1 MAEYGR
7 IHTDGSRSGGQPM
20 LLPCPFCG
28 GVRIEAFH
36 HIDRGWGASWHVQC
50 VAKECGNSTYHHDT
64 EAAAIAVWNT
74 RQPTQSN
81 IFDAGDVQKHT
92 LIVDQDYSSHT
103 VKVKS
108 LDDSQPIQSDAVQ
121 ADIDA
126 MESILWVDTIID
138 DKVAIAKAFARHRQY
153 GYDQGYYDGQRDRQL
168 TQDNA
173 LRDALEAAP
182 IINLWE
188 SKEDFRRR
196 QDGWLKTK
204 YRAALEQSK

>member
-1 MAEYGR
+1 MTKDEDLWSDEICALVDAAFE
-7 IHTDGSRSGGQPM
+7 TVSRNPSDHE
-20 LLPCPFCG
+20 
-28 GVRIEAFH
+28 EA
-36 HIDRGWGASWHVQC
+36 IAYRRAI
-50 VAKECGNSTYHHDT
+50 
-64 EAAAIAVWNT
+64 AAAL
-74 RQPTQSN
+74 RQRTQSD

-173 LRDALEAAP
+173 LREALEAAP

-204 YRAALEQSK
+204 YRAALQEQGK